1 MIHHQNQERVTNMPD
16 AALVYGVG
24 IGVVL
29 TLFGVMISP
38 AFRSLVAKLP
48 NLRD

>member
-1 MIHHQNQERVTNMPD
+1 MPD
-16 AALVYGVG
+16 QALVIGVG

-38 AFRSLVAKLP
+38 AFRNLVAKLP
-48 NLRD
+48 NLRN